1 MIRGFANSCD
11 TLNLP
16 STPTSS
22 NMFTFGHSFSSFP
35 YTMSLFSEAL
45 LAFLNTGNIS
55 DEDATSVLEEYA
67 WSSIISG
74 KRVREY
80 CEDLT
85 EVISK
90 VSHPFAKDLQ
100 LISSSTSQVLC
111 KDYFTLVSWRLS
123 FLLSE
128 SHQPTSHHHLH
139 YLLPSSL
146 QITYPASPENN

>member
-55 DEDATSVLEEYA
+55 DEDAASVLEEYA
-67 WSSIISG
+67 WSSIVSG

-90 VSHPFAKDLQ
+90 VSHPF
-100 LISSSTSQVLC
+100 
-111 KDYFTLVSWRLS
+111 
-123 FLLSE
+123 
-128 SHQPTSHHHLH
+128 
-139 YLLPSSL
+139 
-146 QITYPASPENN
+146 PEGL